1 MVQNAPMIARSAP
14 EASLDRL
21 SSLIERHVTGFGT
34 PTAVRNQLLV
44 SVNDHTVAADL
55 RYVPMVCFVARGA
68 KSLLAGD
75 KALTV
80 SRGELF
86 VGVIDAPVSATFDAS
101 YRAATLVLDEHAL
114 ADLVVELGD
123 VRRPERQEEQAFAT
137 TALDERLLDAV
148 SRWVELNE
156 EPHYAAVLS
165 RRIEDEI
172 LYRVLRGPL
181 GGSLISGDDPPGHLA
196 TVRTATAHLAEKVTQ
211 SVSLAELAA
220 VAHCSS
226 STLAKHFRQI
236 TGTSPMRFHKQLKL
250 QRARQLL
257 ATGAYTAAS
266 AAAAVGYASASQ
278 FSRDYR
284 HRYGAPPLRHARSL
298 S

>member
-1 MVQNAPMIARSAP
+1 V
-14 EASLDRL
+14 
-21 SSLIERHVTGFGT
+21 
-34 PTAVRNQLLV
+34 
-44 SVNDHTVAADL
+44 
-55 RYVPMVCFVARGA
+55 FVARGA

-86 VGVIDAPVSATFDAS
+86 VGVLDAPVSATFDAP
-101 YRAATLVLDEHAL
+101 YRAVTLVLDDHVL

-123 VRRPERQEEQAFAT
+123 VRPPERPEERAFAT
-137 TALDERLLDAV
+137 TTLDERLLDAV

-156 EPHYAAVLS
+156 EPHHADFLS
-165 RRIEDEI
+165 RRIRDEI

-181 GGSLISGDDPPGHLA
+181 GGSLMSGGDPPGHLA
-196 TVRTATAHLAEKVTQ
+196 TVRAAAAYLAEKVTQ
-211 SVSLAELAA
+211 PVSLAEVAA

-236 TGTSPMRFHKQLKL
+236 AGTSPMQFHKQLKL

-266 AAAAVGYASASQ
+266 TAAAVGYVSASQ

>member
-1 MVQNAPMIARSAP
+1 MVQNTPMIARSAL
-14 EASLDRL
+14 EGGLDRL

-44 SVNDHTVAADL
+44 AVDDSTVAAEL

-86 VGVIDAPVSATFDAS
+86 VGVLDAPVSATFDAP
-101 YRAATLVLDEHAL
+101 YHAVTLVLDEHAL

-123 VRRPERQEEQAFAT
+123 DQRPERPEERAFAT
-137 TALDERLLDAV
+137 TAIDGRLLDAL
-148 SRWVELNE
+148 SRWVGLNE
-156 EPHYAAVLS
+156 EPHHAGVLS

-181 GGSLISGDDPPGHLA
+181 GSTLMSGMIPGPLA
-196 TVRTATAHLAEKVTQ
+196 TVRAAAAHLAERVAQ
-211 SVSLAELAA
+211 PVSLAELAA
-220 VAHCSS
+220 VAHCSP
-226 STLAKHFRQI
+226 STLAKHFRRV
-236 TGTSPMRFHKQLKL
+236 TGTSPMQFHKQLKL

-266 AAAAVGYASASQ
+266 TAAAVGYVSASQ
-278 FSRDYR
+278 FNRDYR